1 MDRWTDRQTDRQT
14 YTQIPPVF
22 YRSSSP
28 LGLLPKK
35 AQIQG
40 GVSGDVWVGES
51 SRLVDKGM
59 FRRVMRIR
67 EWYGFKEVN
76 QERFRLVEAVEE

>member
-1 MDRWTDRQTDRQT
+1 MDVQTDRQTDA
-14 YTQIPPVF
+14 QIPPVF

-28 LGLLPKK
+28 LDLLPKK

-40 GVSGDVWVGES
+40 GVSGEVWVGES
-51 SRLVDKGM
+51 CRLVDNDM
-59 FRRVMRIR
+59 FRRVMLIR